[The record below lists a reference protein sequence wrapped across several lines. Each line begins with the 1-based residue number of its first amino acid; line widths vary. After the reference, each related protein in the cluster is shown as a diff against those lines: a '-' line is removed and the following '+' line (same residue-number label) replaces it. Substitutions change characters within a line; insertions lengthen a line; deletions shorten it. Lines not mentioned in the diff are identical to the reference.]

1 MNSYRIRLSADL
13 VAGVALSLVGLAA
26 IWGATRY
33 NIGSAARMG
42 PGFMPLMIGI
52 ALTLFGTILVGTAS
66 FQKTEAIG
74 EVTLRPVLLVLC
86 GVVAFGLLI
95 YDVGFLAAVVVLVVF
110 ARLAGRGQRLAETA
124 ILAVGLALLG
134 AGIFVWGLGL
144 PLPLLPR

>member
-1 MNSYRIRLSADL
+1 MNSHHIRLSADL
-13 VAGVALSLVGLAA
+13 VAGIALTVVGLAA
-26 IWGATRY
+26 VWGATRY

-52 ALTLFGTILVGTAS
+52 ALALFGTILVGTAS
-66 FQKTEAIG
+66 FRRTEPIG

-95 YDVGFLAAVVVLVVF
+95 DDFGFLAAVIVLVVF
-110 ARLAGRGQRLAETA
+110 ARPAGRGQHLLETA
-124 ILAVGLALLG
+124 ILSVGLALLG